1 MTKKLFFFAVAL
13 ILVSCGMDTSGP
25 STGKVPE
32 NDITDISRENI
43 PLSVNGGDPR
53 GEYFAN
59 EPLMIV
65 EPADANTKD
74 STVSSTGKLYYVFE
88 GDSPESGDFTIIEK
102 EFDLHI
108 ILIKNNNGT
117 KITYDHK
124 EQINHSEAQ
133 KEEGTWKVEDGILQ
147 MKVDGNT
154 RSVKFTA
161 NDNGLFFY
169 NEKYDP
175 GVGAFKTVM
184 AYKKQK

>member
-1 MTKKLFFFAVAL
+1 MKYCYLFAVAL

-32 NDITDISRENI
+32 NDVTDIPRENI
-43 PLSVNGGDPR
+43 PLDVNGGDPR

-59 EPLMIV
+59 EPLMII
-65 EPADANTKD
+65 EPADTSTTD
-74 STVSSTGKLYYVFE
+74 SVLSSSGKLYYVFE

-102 EFDLHI
+102 EFDLQI
-108 ILIKNNNGT
+108 ILIKNSDGM
-117 KITYDHK
+117 KITYEHK
-124 EQINHSEAQ
+124 QQIDHSEAQ
-133 KEEGTWKVEDGILQ
+133 KEEGTWIVEDGILQ
-147 MKVDGNT
+147 MTVDGNT

-161 NDNGLFFY
+161 SEEGLFFY

-175 GVGAFKTVM
+175 GVGAFKTIM